1 MVDNDEYIVVLI
13 TTPSISEAEKIVNA
27 LLEEKLIACANI
39 IENVKSKFLWM
50 GKMEEAQEALIV
62 IKTKKELIEKLY
74 TRVKSLHSY
83 TVPEIIAIPI
93 IAGYKP
99 YLQWI
104 SEVVICKN

>member
-1 MVDNDEYIVVLI
+1 M
-13 TTPSISEAEKIVNA
+13 
-27 LLEEKLIACANI
+27 
-39 IENVKSKFLWM
+39 
-50 GKMEEAQEALIV
+50 
-62 IKTKKELIEKLY
+62 EKLY